1 MLMTLR
7 EAIASDASE
16 IAALV
21 NAAYRPSPQCG
32 GWTHEGDLVAGN
44 RTDYEQLLSILE
56 SESRLLILCHEQ
68 AIVAC
73 VHISQNNDL
82 TADIGMLAIKPSIQA
97 QGLGKRML
105 LHAEQFATERFG
117 TKRFQL
123 CVLSARPELI
133 AFYERR
139 GYQRIGEVEHYPS
152 HAGIGQP
159 LIDGLQVIK
168 LTKPANALA
177 ED

>member
-21 NAAYRPSPQCG
+21 NAAYRPSSKCG

-44 RTDYEQLLSILE
+44 RTDYAQLLSILE

-68 AIVAC
+68 SIVAC
-73 VHISQNNDL
+73 VQISQNDS
-82 TADIGMLAIKPSIQA
+82 TTDIGMLAIMPAIQA

-105 LHAEQFATERFG
+105 LHAEQYAMKHFG
-117 TKRFQL
+117 AKSFQL
-123 CVLSARPELI
+123 SVLSARPELI

-139 GYQRIGEVEHYPS
+139 GYQRIGKEEHYPS

-168 LTKPANALA
+168 LTKPADALA
-177 ED
+177 EN